1 MIKWLIQPT
10 KVEEDKIIYLMDLLT
25 KGDIPFEI
33 VYPLKG
39 KILTSDKQEFR
50 FRDDENYFIC
60 GSYPLTR
67 YAHAK
72 RPDSVFSLDD
82 YKFEDLMTVFG
93 KENFVNPDSQTIHT
107 KDIDW
112 NKHEEY
118 FVRPFDDT
126 KSFNGGIYN
135 FNTLKYDGQVI
146 IAPLKHISREYRFFI
161 VDGQIVT
168 GSLYKVNGSLEESDV
183 IDTGALKFAEKMIE
197 KFKIPGYVIDIAKI
211 DDEYKIM
218 ELNCLNAS
226 GFYKINLYKLILA
239 IEDYYDNTTKLKMK
253 MKTHYEF

>member
-1 MIKWLIQPT
+1 MTTWLIQPT
-10 KVEEDKIIYLMDLLT
+10 KVESDKIVHLMELLT
-25 KGDIPFEI
+25 QGEIPFEI

-39 KILTSDKQEFR
+39 KILTPDKKEFQ
-50 FRDDENYFIC
+50 FKDHINYFVC

-67 YAHAK
+67 YAYAK
-72 RPDSVFSLDD
+72 KNSSVFSLDQ
-82 YKFEDLMTVFG
+82 YQFEDLMAIFG
-93 KENFVNPDSQTIHT
+93 KENFVNPDSQLVNT

-135 FNTLKYDGQVI
+135 SNTLKYDGQVI
-146 IAPLKHISREYRFFI
+146 IAPLKHISREFRFFI

-168 GSLYKVNGSLEESDV
+168 GSLYKVNGSLEESDI
-183 IDTGALKFAEKMIE
+183 IDTGALKFAEKMIK
-197 KFKIPGYVIDIAKI
+197 KFQISGYVIDIAKI
-211 DDEYKIM
+211 DDQYKIM

-226 GFYKINLYKLILA
+226 GFYKINLYKLIIA
-239 IEDYYDNTTKLKMK
+239 IED
-253 MKTHYEF
+253 HYSDKI